1 VSNEAAELLQLDAA
15 LHMTDRGAFEHR
27 HARSAATNCY
37 NLVCLTPLHAL
48 HAAHACVSRI
58 VCVASLRAVLQP
70 NVAVTRDAAQAQG
83 RQLPYISLDAKGAS
97 SIHTGAAEN
106 DDRERM
112 PSIAFMSHVTIMSCR
127 PHRPPAALRLAAELP
142 SLQDARDWL
151 CTRCHGRKAARLG
164 ARRSLQS
171 SACTLLHPC
180 GCGEELA

>member
-1 VSNEAAELLQLDAA
+1 MSDESAELLQLDAA
-15 LHMTDRGAFEHR
+15 LHVTDRGAFEHR
-27 HARSAATNCY
+27 HARSAAANCY

-106 DDRERM
+106 DDRTHALHRLHVSRHHHVVPTS
-112 PSIAFMSHVTIMSCR
+112 PSARGLTARSR
-127 PHRPPAALRLAAELP
+127 AAKLA
-142 SLQDARDWL
+142 
-151 CTRCHGRKAARLG
+151 GR
-164 ARRSLQS
+164 
-171 SACTLLHPC
+171 T
-180 GCGEELA
+180 